1 MTLYIS
7 LTFALFTFSTIL
19 ILFYNYGM
27 NFDKVNNRMSKLTI
41 NEREIVLDEDLNKSL
56 SERFI
61 NPLTESVIKSLGKF
75 IPENGSENKKS
86 EALRKQLRQAG
97 MSLMP
102 SEYTAIRMMI
112 IIGNAV
118 LFFILALLL
127 NMNSFNVIIAPLF
140 GAYAA
145 FTVMRFG
152 LMSRIARRKEKMER
166 QLPDVL
172 DMLSV
177 NVEAGLGF
185 EQAILHII
193 QHFQGP
199 LIDELNITHREMS
212 MGRSRNDALKF
223 LGERCDIDDL
233 KSFTGSMNQASKL
246 GISVKNI
253 LHAQAAAI
261 RESRRS
267 KVEEKAHKMSIK
279 ILLPM
284 VLFIF
289 PVIFIVLMGP
299 AVVSIVETFGG
310 M

>member
-1 MTLYIS
+1 MALYIS
-7 LTFALFTFSTIL
+7 IAFALFIFSCVIIL
-19 ILFYNYGM
+19 LRNYGL
-27 NFDKVNNRMSKLTI
+27 NYDRINNRLTNLTSI
-41 NEREIVLDEDLNKSL
+41 EKEVVMDDDLNKSL

-61 NPLTESVIKSLGKF
+61 SPLAESIVKSLSKLM
-75 IPENGSENKKS
+75 PETGSDNEKS

-97 MSLMP
+97 ITMMP
-102 SEYTAIRMMI
+102 SEYTAIRIII
-112 IIGNAV
+112 IIGNAA
-118 LFFILALLL
+118 LFFIFALFL
-127 NMNSFNVIIAPLF
+127 NMNNFSIILAPLF
-140 GAYAA
+140 GSYAA
-145 FTVMRFG
+145 FTIMRFS
-152 LMSRIARRKEKMER
+152 LMSRISRRKEKMES

-185 EQAILHII
+185 EQALLHII

-199 LIDELNITHREMS
+199 LIDEFNITYREMS
-212 MGRSRNDALKF
+212 MGRSRKDALNL

-233 KSFTGSMNQASKL
+233 KSFTGSVNQASKL
-246 GISVKNI
+246 GISLKNI
-253 LHAQAAAI
+253 LHTQAAAI

-267 KVEEKAHKMSIK
+267 KIEEKAHKMSIK

-299 AVVSIVETFGG
+299 AVVSIIEMFGG

>member
-7 LTFALFTFSTIL
+7 LAFALFIFNTII
-19 ILFYNYGM
+19 ILFYSYGINY
-27 NFDKVNNRMSKLTI
+27 DKVNGRLSRLTN
-41 NEREIVLDEDLNKSL
+41 NEKEIVLDDDLNKSL

-61 NPLTESVIKSLGKF
+61 SPMTESIIKSLGKF
-75 IPENGSENKKS
+75 IPENGSDNKKS
-86 EALRKQLRQAG
+86 ESLRKQLRQAG
-97 MSLMP
+97 ISLMP
-102 SEYTAIRMMI
+102 KEYKAINVII
-112 IIGNAV
+112 IIGSSA
-118 LFFILALLL
+118 LFFIIALLL
-127 NMNSFNVIIAPLF
+127 NMNSFSVIIAPLF

-145 FTVMRFG
+145 FTIMRFS
-152 LMSRIARRKEKMER
+152 LMSRISMRKEKMER

-199 LIDELNITHREMS
+199 LIDELNITYREMS
-212 MGRSRNDALKF
+212 MGRSRRDALKL
-223 LGERCDIDDL
+223 LGERCDVDDL
-233 KSFTGSMNQASKL
+233 KSFTGSINQASKL

-253 LHAQAAAI
+253 LHAQASAI

-279 ILLPM
+279 ILIPM

-299 AVVSIVETFGG
+299 AVVSIIEMFGG

>member
-7 LTFALFTFSTIL
+7 LAFALFVFSTTN
-19 ILFYNYGM
+19 ILFHNYGL
-27 NFDKVNNRMSKLTI
+27 NYDKVNNRLSRLTS
-41 NEREIVLDEDLNKSL
+41 NNREIVLDDDLNKSL

-61 NPLTESVIKSLGKF
+61 NPLAELVIKSLGKF
-75 IPENGSENKKS
+75 IPENGSDNHKS

-97 MSLMP
+97 ISLIP
-102 SEYTAIRMMI
+102 SEYTAIKIII
-112 IIGNAV
+112 IIGNAA
-118 LFFILALLL
+118 LFFILALFF
-127 NMNSFNVIIAPLF
+127 NMNNYSVIISPLF
-140 GAYAA
+140 GAYTA
-145 FTVMRFG
+145 FTAMRFS
-152 LMSRIARRKEKMER
+152 LMRRISRRKERMES

-185 EQAILHII
+185 EQAMLHII

-199 LIDELNITHREMS
+199 LIDELNITQREMS
-212 MGRSRNDALKF
+212 MGRSRKDALSL

-233 KSFTGSMNQASKL
+233 KSFTGSVNQASKL
-246 GISVKNI
+246 GISLKNI

-267 KVEEKAHKMSIK
+267 KIEEKAQKMSVK
-279 ILLPM
+279 ILIPM

-299 AVVSIVETFGG
+299 AVVSIVEMFGG

>member
-7 LTFALFTFSTIL
+7 LAFAVFVFSTII
-19 ILFYNYGM
+19 ILFYSHGINYDRIYG
-27 NFDKVNNRMSKLTI
+27 RLSRLT
-41 NEREIVLDEDLNKSL
+41 NSEKEIVLDDDLNKSL

-61 NPLTESVIKSLGKF
+61 NPMTESMIKSLGKF
-75 IPENGSENKKS
+75 FPENGSDNKKS
-86 EALRKQLRQAG
+86 ESLRKQLRQAG
-97 MSLMP
+97 ISLMP
-102 SEYTAIRMMI
+102 SEYTAIRIII
-112 IIGNAV
+112 IIGSSA
-118 LFFILALLL
+118 LFFVLAFFL
-127 NMNSFNVIIAPLF
+127 NMKSFSIVLAPLF
-140 GAYAA
+140 GAYVA
-145 FTVMRFG
+145 FTVMRFS
-152 LMSRIARRKEKMER
+152 LMSRISRRKEKMER

-185 EQAILHII
+185 EQAMLHII

-199 LIDELNITHREMS
+199 LVDELNITYREMS
-212 MGRSRNDALKF
+212 MGRSRRDALKF
-223 LGERCDIDDL
+223 LGDRCDIEDL
-233 KSFTGSMNQASKL
+233 KSFTGSINQASKL

-267 KVEEKAHKMSIK
+267 KIEEKAHKMSIK
-279 ILLPM
+279 ILIPM

-299 AVVSIVETFGG
+299 AVVSIVEMFGG

>member
-1 MTLYIS
+1 MTIYIS
-7 LTFALFTFSTIL
+7 LAFALFIFSTVMT
-19 ILFYNYGM
+19 LFYSHGENY
-27 NFDKVNNRMSKLTI
+27 DKVNGRLSKLTT
-41 NEREIVLDEDLNKSL
+41 NEREIVLDDDLDKSL

-61 NPLTESVIKSLGKF
+61 NPIIESLIKSLGKF
-75 IPENGSENKKS
+75 IPENGSDNKKS
-86 EALRKQLRQAG
+86 EDLRKQLRQAG

-102 SEYTAIRMMI
+102 SEYTAIRIMA
-112 IIGNAV
+112 IIGCSV
-118 LFFILALLL
+118 LFLIIALFLS
-127 NMNSFNVIIAPLF
+127 MNSFSIVIAPLF

-145 FTVMRFG
+145 FTVMRFS
-152 LMSRIARRKEKMER
+152 LMSRISRRKEKMER

-185 EQAILHII
+185 EQAMLHII

-199 LIDELNITHREMS
+199 LVDELNITYREMS
-212 MGRSRNDALKF
+212 MGRSRRDALKL
-223 LGERCDIDDL
+223 LGDRCEIEDL
-233 KSFTGSMNQASKL
+233 KSFTGSINQASKL

-261 RESRRS
+261 RESKRS
-267 KVEEKAHKMSIK
+267 KIEEKAHKMSIK
-279 ILLPM
+279 ILIPM

>member
-1 MTLYIS
+1 MTIYIS
-7 LTFALFTFSTIL
+7 LAFALFVFSTVIIL
-19 ILFYNYGM
+19 LYSHGKNY
-27 NFDKVNNRMSKLTI
+27 DKVNGRLSKLTT
-41 NEREIVLDEDLNKSL
+41 NEREIVLDDDLDKSL

-61 NPLTESVIKSLGKF
+61 SPITESLIKSLGKF
-75 IPENGSENKKS
+75 IPENGSDNKKS

-102 SEYTAIRMMI
+102 SEYTAIRI
-112 IIGNAV
+112 IVTIVCSA
-118 LFFILALLL
+118 LFFIIAFIL
-127 NMNSFNVIIAPLF
+127 NVNIFSIILAPLF
-140 GAYAA
+140 GAYVA
-145 FTVMRFG
+145 FTVMRFS
-152 LMSRIARRKEKMER
+152 LMSKISKRKGKMER

-199 LIDELNITHREMS
+199 LVDELNITYREMS
-212 MGRSRNDALKF
+212 MGRSRRDALKF
-223 LGERCDIDDL
+223 LGDRCEIEDL
-233 KSFTGSMNQASKL
+233 KSFTGSINQASKL

-253 LHAQAAAI
+253 LHTQAAAI

-267 KVEEKAHKMSIK
+267 KIEEKAHKMSIK